1 MNPLLTL
8 LALQRQ
14 AQDAKTRQEFLHV
27 VVNQSKKLIEY
38 RQAIFWNKTFLGV
51 GLEKISGHAILD
63 PKSPYA
69 LGMLEHLKCYKGNQV
84 TPEIRIIE
92 ESSPNTVLTIIP
104 FSTQQDGIIGGLILE
119 SDRKFRGEEQS
130 LLQELALS
138 YAPLLALHDL
148 RGLSGIGSRI
158 KHLWGGNAKRNKVLL
173 ISLLVILFF
182 PVRVSVTAPVEIVA
196 KDADYLTAPFDGL
209 VSDVFVHPGDEVEQG
224 QKLVLLDNTVL
235 KADADLAGQTLEV
248 AHSSLSRLRRESL
261 AQPEKKTE
269 LSAVESDIEE
279 KKIRA
284 DYAQV
289 MLERSAIKSTRNGI
303 AIFSAKESLEGH
315 PVRAGDVLIKIA
327 DPKQYEALI
336 RVPVEA
342 MIAIDDKAEVDFFLN
357 VYPSKSF
364 DAQIISIGYESS
376 VDEDGIYTYKI
387 SADITDNDE
396 TLKIGWKG
404 TAKIRAGWS
413 VLSYEILRRPILM
426 VRKLTGI

>member
-69 LGMLEHLKCYKGNQV
+69 LGVLEHLKCYKGNQV
-84 TPEIRIIE
+84 NPEIRIIE

-119 SDRKFRGEEQS
+119 SDRKFRDEEQS

-148 RGLSGIGSRI
+148 RRISGIGSRI

-224 QKLVLLDNTVL
+224 QKLVLLDDTVL
-235 KADADLAGQTLEV
+235 KADADLASQTLDV

-261 AQPEKKTE
+261 AQPEKKAE

-303 AIFSAKESLEGH
+303 AIFPAKESLEGH

-327 DPKQYEALI
+327 NPKQYEALI

-342 MIAIDDKAEVDFFLN
+342 MIAMDDKAQVDFFLN

-387 SADITDNDE
+387 SADITDNE
-396 TLKIGWKG
+396 QPLKIGWKG
-404 TAKIRAGWS
+404 TAKIRTGWS